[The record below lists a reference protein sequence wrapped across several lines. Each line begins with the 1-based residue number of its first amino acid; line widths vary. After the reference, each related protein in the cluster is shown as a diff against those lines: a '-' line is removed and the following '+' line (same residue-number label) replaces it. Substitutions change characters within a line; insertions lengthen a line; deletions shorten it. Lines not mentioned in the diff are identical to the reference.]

1 MSPGPNFWITIRTAV
16 AHSRRASLRVVAG
29 VVIGTLI
36 WGTAGFLGIRSLFA
50 LAPWL
55 YIALKMIGGAYLIF
69 LGSKLVWHSFREHD
83 EKPLVVERS
92 APEGWGAVRLGLI
105 TNLANPKAAI
115 FVTSLFAATMPP
127 HIPLA
132 VGLTTIVLMATIS
145 FSWYALVACLFSSR
159 RVSNLYGAI
168 SHWID
173 RLAGAFFVGFGLD
186 LAVGQSSD
194 V

>member
-16 AHSRRASLRVVAG
+16 AHSRRASLRVVTG
-29 VVIGTLI
+29 IVLGTLT
-36 WGTAGFLGIRSLFA
+36 WGTAGFLGIQSLFA
-50 LAPWL
+50 VAPWL
-55 YIALKMIGGAYLIF
+55 YIALKIIGGAYLVL
-69 LGSKLVWHSFREHD
+69 LGSRLVWHSFRKDD
-83 EKPLVVERS
+83 EKPLVVERI

-127 HIPLA
+127 HIPIA
-132 VGLTTIVLMATIS
+132 VGVATIALMATIS

-168 SHWID
+168 RHWID

-186 LAVGQSSD
+186 LVVEQQTS
-194 V
+194 